1 MTQCVDFIFFVSNNW
16 QSVEAFYKDADCQK
30 QEQNN
35 NRLQKSKH
43 ISNQNYGKRKGLN
56 RKAILG

>member
-1 MTQCVDFIFFVSNNW
+1 MNQYVDFIFSFLTIGNLLG
-16 QSVEAFYKDADCQK
+16 AFYKDADCQK